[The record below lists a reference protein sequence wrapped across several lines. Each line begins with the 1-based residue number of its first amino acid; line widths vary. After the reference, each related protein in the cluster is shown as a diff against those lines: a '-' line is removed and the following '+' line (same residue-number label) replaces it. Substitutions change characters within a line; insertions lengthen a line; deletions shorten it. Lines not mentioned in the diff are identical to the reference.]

1 MSVETTGLGALLLV
15 LVMAGVTLATRWGGV
30 YVMSFVPLG
39 ARVRPLH
46 QRHVRFGAGGAA
58 GTAGAGR

>member
-1 MSVETTGLGALLLV
+1 MSVETTGLGALILV

-39 ARVRPLH
+39 ARVR
-46 QRHVRFGAGGAA
+46 RFISAMSGSVLVALLAP
-58 GTAGAGR
+58 